1 MTLDITTAAE
11 LVDRELEARW
21 ADRRHGPDAEVLRW
35 VLRAFVESGGP
46 IAVSAVESAF
56 PAWPAGA
63 VRDRLATLDEK
74 DLLLVEEG
82 EIPLAYPFSARPTAF
97 AVTLADGRERFACCA
112 TDALGIAAMLGA
124 RVQLRSCCHHCGKP
138 IDLAVDAT
146 GPLDAAEVMV
156 WVGKPEEGERHACT
170 GL

>member
-1 MTLDITTAAE
+1 MTIDSRAAVE
-11 LVDRELEARW
+11 LADGELEARW
-21 ADRRHGPDAEVLRW
+21 ADRRHGPEAEVLRW
-35 VLRAFVESGGP
+35 VLRAFVERGGP

-56 PAWPAGA
+56 PAWPARA
-63 VRDRLATLDEK
+63 VRDCLAMLDEK

-97 AVTLADGRERFACCA
+97 AVALPDGRERFACCA

-124 RVQLRSCCHHCGKP
+124 RIQVRSRCHHCGQP

-146 GPLDAAEVMV
+146 GPLDTAEVMV
-156 WVGKPEEGERHACT
+156 WVGKREESERRACT